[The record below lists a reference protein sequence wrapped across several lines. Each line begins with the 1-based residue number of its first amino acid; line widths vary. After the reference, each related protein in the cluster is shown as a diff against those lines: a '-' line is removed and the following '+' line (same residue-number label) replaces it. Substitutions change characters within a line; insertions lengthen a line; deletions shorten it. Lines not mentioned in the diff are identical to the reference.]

1 MAFTGGT
8 VEVRIMDVVPAQTGQ
23 AGKVLSTD
31 GVGLQ
36 WVDQSSAGSLLYLAE
51 NYV

>member
-8 VEVRIMDVVPAQTGQ
+8 VEVRIMDVVPAQTGH
-23 AGKVLSTD
+23 AGEILTTD
-31 GVGLQ
+31 GTGLE
-36 WVDQSSAGSLLYLAE
+36 WTPNVAGMLYLAQ